1 MVHAQMSLDEGD
13 LNRQIARAI
22 AHLVH
27 IPIQRQLTFILT
39 SCGTRPWIARMLT
52 APEIGRRLAP
62 RYAHLAGTGV
72 FEGTVTEEDGYV
84 LVKSA
89 RLTTAGYL
97 LGQVSL
103 AALETDDPKLAALVA
118 RRVHGKH

>member
-22 AHLVH
+22 AHLFTYHPKAVDLH
-27 IPIQRQLTFILT
+27 PDVLWDPPLDRAHADCAGNRQT
-39 SCGTRPWIARMLT
+39 SGATLR
-52 APEIGRRLAP
+52 
-62 RYAHLAGTGV
+62 HLAGTGV